1 MLRRSAASLGMF
13 QRTAL
18 CRPSILVMS
27 QLEMRDTV
35 TKDDRP
41 INSIADEFGSP
52 PKSQEMVNKYG
63 RYGEFSNPAFAKV
76 DTTKEV
82 VLNTYPDGDAYGRI
96 ENHVNPATYSACLYD
111 EDFFRKNILKD
122 KKPID
127 QEDRARS
134 LDCVLNSCIAG
145 LVLIA
150 VRYMIAPM
158 WWIGQP
164 RMTLVFESNI
174 EVEIGQMDDKECK
187 TIAWRGK
194 PVYLYK
200 RSARQLEQLAE
211 TPLSQLKDPQT
222 DKQRFGDR
230 MDYCVV
236 LGICT
241 HLGCIPIPNEGM
253 YMGFFCPCH
262 GSHYD
267 ASGRIRVGPAPLNLE
282 IPPHN
287 WIDDNTI
294 FLGK

>member
-1 MLRRSAASLGMF
+1 MLRKSTSSLFRS
-13 QRTAL
+13 TPL
-18 CRPSILVMS
+18 CRPSMLVMK
-27 QLEMRDTV
+27 QFEMRDPI
-35 TKDDRP
+35 TKDDRVV
-41 INSIADEFGSP
+41 NSPGDEFGAP
-52 PKSQEMVNKYG
+52 PRSQEMVNKYG
-63 RYGEFSNPAFAKV
+63 RMAEFSNPAYTKV
-76 DTTKEV
+76 DTSKEV
-82 VLNTYPDGDAYGRI
+82 VLNTYPEGDAYGRI
-96 ENHVNPATYSACLYD
+96 ENHVDIKTYSACQYD
-111 EDFFRKNILKD
+111 EEFFRKNILKP
-122 KKPID
+122 KKPVD
-127 QEDRARS
+127 QEDRART
-134 LDCVLNSCIAG
+134 LDLVLNSCLAG

-150 VRYMIAPM
+150 VRYMVAPM

-200 RSARQLEQLAE
+200 RSANQLKQMADVS
-211 TPLSQLKDPQT
+211 TSSLKDPQT
-222 DKQRFGDR
+222 DQERFGDKI
-230 MDYCVV
+230 DYCVV

-253 YMGFFCPCH
+253 YLGFFCPCH

-287 WIDDNTI
+287 WIDDQTI